1 MPLPTSEDVFPPL
14 TQGLPL
20 TFLLIVLYLA
30 VNVMRTA
37 TTSISAPIGMPVC
50 VLSRPQVTTAWVLC
64 LGVELT
70 PVTSRVCIIGSE
82 EEEAAY
88 RDWELG
94 SPRAFSFS
102 ASLTSH

>member
-1 MPLPTSEDVFPPL
+1 M
-14 TQGLPL
+14 
-20 TFLLIVLYLA
+20 
-30 VNVMRTA
+30 
-37 TTSISAPIGMPVC
+37 SILAPIGMPVC
-50 VLSRPQVTTAWVLC
+50 VLSRPQVSTAWVLV
-64 LGVELT
+64 LGVEQ
-70 PVTSRVCIIGSE
+70 TSAISRDCIITSE